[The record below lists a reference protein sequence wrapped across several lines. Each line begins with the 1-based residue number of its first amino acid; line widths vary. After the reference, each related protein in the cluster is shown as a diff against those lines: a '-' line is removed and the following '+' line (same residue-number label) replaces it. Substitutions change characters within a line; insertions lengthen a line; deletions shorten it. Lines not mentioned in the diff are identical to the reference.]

1 MDGII
6 IKDLRMEAI
15 IGVRERERHTPQEI
29 IINIFASTKTRRNNF
44 PDDISV
50 CLDYSELVK
59 LIREKVISSQRFT
72 IEALAEDLAA
82 LCLENKKVMKVMVR
96 VEKPLAIT
104 GAASVGVEIVRK
116 RIKSKL

>member
-1 MDGII
+1 MDAII
-6 IKDLRMEAI
+6 IKDLRLKAI

-29 IINIFASTKTRRNNF
+29 IINIVASTKTRRNNSS
-44 PDDISV
+44 DDISM
-50 CLDYSELVK
+50 CLDYSELVG
-59 LIREKVISSQRFT
+59 LIREKVITSQKFT

-96 VEKPLAIT
+96 VEKPRAIT
-104 GAASVGVEIVRK
+104 GAASAGVEIERK